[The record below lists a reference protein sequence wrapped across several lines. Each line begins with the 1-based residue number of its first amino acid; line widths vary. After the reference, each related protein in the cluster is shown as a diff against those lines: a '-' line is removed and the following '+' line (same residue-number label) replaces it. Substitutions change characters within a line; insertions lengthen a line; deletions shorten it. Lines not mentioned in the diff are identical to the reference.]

1 VHEPGPIAR
10 TLRRL
15 AADAP
20 VWIVVAS
27 ILFLVIV
34 NLRHFRPG
42 P

>member
-1 VHEPGPIAR
+1 MDQPGRAAR
-10 TLRRL
+10 ILRRAL
-15 AADAP
+15 ADAP

-34 NLRHFRPG
+34 NLRHLPPG